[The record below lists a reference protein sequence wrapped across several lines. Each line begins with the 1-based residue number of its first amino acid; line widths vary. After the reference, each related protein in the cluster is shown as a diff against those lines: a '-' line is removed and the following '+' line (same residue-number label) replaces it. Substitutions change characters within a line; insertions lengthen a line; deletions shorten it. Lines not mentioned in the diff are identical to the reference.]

1 MDNKHKVIQV
11 NLKKSRSATEELTA
25 HMLNNN
31 IPIALVQEPYICRH
45 GSNFKIPNLNGLQL
59 AASTSA
65 KFLTAIIYNKE
76 CASPLFIPQ
85 LSNNH
90 IAVISAQLEKTQIFF
105 AGVYLPPSTDIRTEI
120 PALQRVVEATAG
132 IKLVIGGDLSTRST
146 LWLDEKNDTRSPTL
160 QEFVALNDLDI
171 ISKPGTLPTFQNAV
185 GKSYIDLTLTTPSA
199 TPYIDDWKVS
209 EYITM
214 SDHNA
219 VTFTCRIDTATN
231 TTTEIEPKYAIDY
244 IAETLQGWNDEFDAK
259 FPDLPSPAKI
269 AEAADFLYKSV
280 HNCIDAK
287 TIRRTRF
294 AHRPDWWTDEIERHR
309 KV

>member
-1 MDNKHKVIQV
+1 
-11 NLKKSRSATEELTA
+11 
-25 HMLNNN
+25 
-31 IPIALVQEPYICRH
+31 
-45 GSNFKIPNLNGLQL
+45 
-59 AASTSA
+59 
-65 KFLTAIIYNKE
+65 
-76 CASPLFIPQ
+76 
-85 LSNNH
+85 
-90 IAVISAQLEKTQIFF
+90 
-105 AGVYLPPSTDIRTEI
+105 
-120 PALQRVVEATAG
+120 
-132 IKLVIGGDLSTRST
+132 
-146 LWLDEKNDTRSPTL
+146 
-160 QEFVALNDLDI
+160 
-171 ISKPGTLPTFQNAV
+171 
-185 GKSYIDLTLTTPSA
+185 
-199 TPYIDDWKVS
+199 
-209 EYITM
+209 M

-269 AEAADFLYKSV
+269 AEAADFLYKSI